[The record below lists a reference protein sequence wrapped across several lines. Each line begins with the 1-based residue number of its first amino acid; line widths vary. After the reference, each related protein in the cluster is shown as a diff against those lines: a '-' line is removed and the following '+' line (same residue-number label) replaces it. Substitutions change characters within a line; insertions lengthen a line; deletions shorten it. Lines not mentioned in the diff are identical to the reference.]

1 MKAFTLMP
9 LALLSAGLVT
19 VGSTADAQTLKKISD
34 SNKVTVSYRESAVPF
49 SYLISPTKAV
59 GFAVDITEAIVDDIK
74 TELKRP
80 YLQVVQIPV
89 NAQSRIP
96 KLIDGTYDL
105 ECGSTTNTAA
115 RGKDV
120 AFAISHFYTGT
131 RLLVQKSSGINN
143 YPDLQN
149 KTVASIAGSTNEK
162 VLKKYA
168 EDKNLNMRIVY
179 GKDYAEAAKL
189 VEDGQAAAF
198 AMDDVLLFGLMANSK
213 QSSALAVVG
222 DTLQVE
228 PYGCMVRKGD
238 VAFKKLV
245 DKTITRLMKS
255 GEFSAMY
262 ARWFESPIPPNSVNL
277 AMPMSQALRANLKL
291 RSDQPA
297 L

>member
-1 MKAFTLMP
+1 MKVLTLMS
-9 LALLSAGLVT
+9 LALLSVGLVT
-19 VGSTADAQTLKKISD
+19 VRSTADAQTLKKISE

-74 TELKRP
+74 TELKKP

-105 ECGSTTNTAA
+105 ECGSTTNTSA
-115 RGKDV
+115 RGKEV
-120 AFAISHFYTGT
+120 AFAINHFYTGT
-131 RLLVQKSSGINN
+131 RLLVQKSSNINN
-143 YPDLQN
+143 YADLQN

-168 EDKNLNMRIVY
+168 DDKGLSVQIVY
-179 GKDYAEAAKL
+179 GKDYAEAMKL
-189 VEDGQAAAF
+189 VEDGKAAAF

-245 DKTITRLMKS
+245 DRSITRLMKT

-277 AMPMSQALRANLKL
+277 AMPMSQALRANLKQ